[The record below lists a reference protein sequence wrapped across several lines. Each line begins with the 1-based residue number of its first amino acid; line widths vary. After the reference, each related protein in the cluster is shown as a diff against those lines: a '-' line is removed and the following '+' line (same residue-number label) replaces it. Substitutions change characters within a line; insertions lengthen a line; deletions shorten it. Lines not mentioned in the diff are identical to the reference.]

1 MPQPVKVTAPNL
13 VCFARFEPS
22 VMVRDYKPSIKASV
36 HDALWMLTQQFRVG
50 EFQGTDGGTLVKA
63 KIETQSTKI
72 NRYKSR
78 NGEVEA
84 FNEEIPLEAQTE
96 RLPFKK
102 DLSFSMQLGY
112 RWFKLLKIHIPA
124 TDYRSNFIEAYPL
137 PDVIGAEEPEKASNM
152 TAMQIRGLMQS
163 RSMDG
168 VAFYEYLLSGGNA
181 SDTVPG
187 VPQLAAAQQDFLT
200 WVKHTF
206 YVPATPDDVSWS
218 PQQLEYQCSVS
229 APLGTAAS
237 AAQNVLL
244 ADKYRRGN
252 VDWYSFD
259 LDANAQHKLQED
271 GSVPIDNGEAILE
284 PEVFTY
290 IPHTID
296 FKGMPKGRWWEFE
309 DRNIDLSKMMTQK
322 QDISK
327 MVVTEFGL
335 IYSNDWL
342 IIPHVV
348 KDNTL
353 TAVNGLVVT
362 DVFGRQF
369 LVKRAGEGEGWQKW
383 DMYNTSKKG
392 EGDPTTYKKLLMIA
406 SLKNRM
412 ESEAI
417 EKVSFLRDEMANM
430 VWGVEE
436 VVPDELAGG
445 MDGKTT
451 ALLLQDYLTR
461 ISPTPPPPPGYEDN
475 DALFRFR
482 ISNAV
487 PENWIPFIPR
497 KLESNN
503 IYKRNI
509 MVQRATMRRYIS
521 DDYTQ
526 DLVRPRTDILSYG
539 LEQTPAKAY
548 LINEEEMSRQGLAIT
563 ANYQR
568 TRWYN
573 GQTYTW
579 LGRMVRSGKGEGNSG
594 LKFDFM
600 ADKEA
605 DSTE

>member
-1 MPQPVKVTAPNL
+1 MPEPIKFTAPNL
-13 VCFARFEPS
+13 VCYARFEPS
-22 VMVRDYKPSIKASV
+22 VKVRDYKPSIRANV

-84 FNEEIPLEAQTE
+84 FDEEIPIEAKTE

-102 DLSFSMQLGY
+102 DLAFSMQLGY

-124 TDYRSNFIEAYPL
+124 TDYRSNFINEFPL
-137 PDVIGAEEPEKASNM
+137 PEVIGTEEPEKASN
-152 TAMQIRGLMQS
+152 TAAMQIRGLMQS

-168 VAFYEYLLSGGNA
+168 VAFYNFLLSGGNA
-181 SDTVPG
+181 SDIVPG
-187 VPQLAAAQQDFLT
+187 VPQMNTAQLEFVNWL
-200 WVKHTF
+200 KNTF
-206 YVPATPDDVSWS
+206 YVPEAPDDVSWS
-218 PQQLEYQCSVS
+218 PQQLEYQCSIS
-229 APLGTAAS
+229 APLGAAATS
-237 AAQNVLL
+237 AQSVLL

-259 LDANAQHKLQED
+259 LDADASNKLQED
-271 GSVPIDNGEAILE
+271 TGSVHIDNGDAILD
-284 PEVFTY
+284 PEVYTY
-290 IPHTID
+290 IPSTID

-342 IIPHVV
+342 IIPHVI

-369 LVKRAGEGEGWQKW
+369 LVKRAGEGHSWQKW
-383 DMYNTSKKG
+383 DMYNTSRKG
-392 EGDPTTYKKLLMIA
+392 EGEPTTYEKLLMIA

-412 ESEAI
+412 ESEPV

-430 VWGVEE
+430 VWGVED
-436 VVPDELAGG
+436 VVPDELFSG

-451 ALLLQDYLTR
+451 ALLLQDYLAQEF
-461 ISPTPPPPPGYEDN
+461 PQPDPPSDN
-475 DALFRFR
+475 DAAFRFR

-487 PENWIPFIPR
+487 PENWIPFIPK
-497 KLESNN
+497 KLELIND
-503 IYKRNI
+503 YKRNI
-509 MVQRATMRRYIS
+509 MVQRATMRRYIN
-521 DDYTQ
+521 DNYTQ
-526 DLVRPRTDILSYG
+526 DLVHPRTDILSYG
-539 LEQTPAKAY
+539 LDQTPAEIY
-548 LINEEEMSRQGLAIT
+548 LINEEEMSRQGLIIT

-573 GQTYTW
+573 GAIFTW
-579 LGRMVRSGKGEGNSG
+579 FGRMVKSGRGEGNSG
-594 LKFDFM
+594 LKFDFL
-600 ADKEA
+600 ADKEP